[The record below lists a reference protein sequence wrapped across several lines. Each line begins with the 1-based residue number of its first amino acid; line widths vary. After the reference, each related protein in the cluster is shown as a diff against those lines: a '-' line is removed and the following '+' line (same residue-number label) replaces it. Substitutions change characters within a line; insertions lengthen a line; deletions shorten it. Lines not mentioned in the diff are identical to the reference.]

1 MWYVYDKCNKVI
13 AYTEDA
19 WYAAEMK
26 RAGFD
31 VREQRSSDEKVAM
44 EKEAVGV

>member
-1 MWYVYDKCNKVI
+1 MWYVFNTKNEII
-13 AYTEDA
+13 AYTEDH

-31 VREQRSSDEKVAM
+31 VRQQRNENEFAL
-44 EKEAVGV
+44 EKETNAA

>member
-1 MWYVYDKCNKVI
+1 MWYVYDTSSTVT
-13 AYTEDA
+13 AYTEDH

-31 VREQRSSDEKVAM
+31 VRQQRNENEFAL
-44 EKEAVGV
+44 EKETSAA